1 MFVGF
6 APMFVL
12 LGQAKQLRLE
22 RGLRAF
28 SMAAQ
33 APMARDCQLLGLCIT
48 NLVIRRIVFDDLD

>member
-1 MFVGF
+1 ML
-6 APMFVL
+6 VL

-48 NLVIRRIVFDDLD
+48 NLVIRRIVVDDLD